1 MVQIDWTIFFF
12 YGIIKN
18 CKGEIMRIMCLDV
31 GKVRV
36 GIAQSD
42 PMQIIASPLEVLKR
56 TQSINND
63 AKYVA
68 NLVKINEVGL
78 VVVGLPLKLDG
89 SEGDSAIMAR
99 EFAEKL
105 AKFSD
110 VEIQF
115 QDERMSTVSAER
127 ILLEGNVRRD
137 KRKGVVD
144 KIAATIILQNYLD
157 RLAYKK

>member
-1 MVQIDWTIFFF
+1 
-12 YGIIKN
+12 
-18 CKGEIMRIMCLDV
+18 MRIMCLDV
-31 GKVRV
+31 GKARV

-56 TQSINND
+56 TNSINND

-68 NLVKINEVGL
+68 NLINQNNVELL
-78 VVVGLPLKLDG
+78 VIGLPLKLDG
-89 SEGDSAIMAR
+89 TESESTIMAK
-99 EFAEKL
+99 EFAEKI
-105 AKFSD
+105 AKFSG
-110 VEIQF
+110 VKIEF
-115 QDERMSTVSAER
+115 QDERLSTVSAER
-127 ILLEGNVRRD
+127 ILLEGNVRRE

>member
-1 MVQIDWTIFFF
+1 
-12 YGIIKN
+12 
-18 CKGEIMRIMCLDV
+18 MRIMCLDV
-31 GKVRV
+31 GSVRV
-36 GIAQSD
+36 GIAMSD

-56 TQSINND
+56 TNSINND

-68 NLVKINEVGL
+68 NLIKTHEVGL

-89 SEGDSAIMAR
+89 TESASTLMAR

-105 AKFSD
+105 SKFTT
-110 VEIQF
+110 VPIEF
-115 QDERMSTVSAER
+115 QDERLSTVSAQR

-144 KIAATIILQNYLD
+144 KLAANIILQNYLD
-157 RLAYKK
+157 KLSYKNKIWGGYLWQTN

>member
-1 MVQIDWTIFFF
+1 
-12 YGIIKN
+12 
-18 CKGEIMRIMCLDV
+18 MRIMCLDV
-31 GKVRV
+31 GSVRV
-36 GIAQSD
+36 GIAMSD

-56 TQSINND
+56 TNSINND

-68 NLVKINEVGL
+68 NLIKTHEVGL

-89 SEGDSAIMAR
+89 TESASTLMAR

-105 AKFSD
+105 SKFTT
-110 VEIQF
+110 VPLEF
-115 QDERMSTVSAER
+115 QDERLSTVSAQR

-144 KIAATIILQNYLD
+144 KLAANIILQNYLD
-157 RLAYKK
+157 KLSYKNKI